1 MFSLLFYF
9 FIFIVHRCVLSD
21 AFLADAATEGFGES
35 RLVQERCQ
43 EMAPPRPE
51 GVQELE
57 DGAQEEPIYLTLD
70 TYKNEGFFTCGHRV
84 QCVKEYNLLKNSI
97 LKILEPYLDTNYKT
111 IYLEFITA
119 NGWKEIQYDLVK
131 YAIRDILRSFGSKV
145 TLIDKGHLY
154 ADDFRYNTIGIDLRE
169 PGKFYYNLTIPKSML
184 MQTFG
189 TSNRTNYPGKGY
201 TFTVP
206 KTSNG
211 GALSL
216 KKSDRKKHIQGRER
230 VIYVGKHRKEYVRL
244 KGTFVPVSSLPN
256 TGKLDLNVGLVL

>member
-1 MFSLLFYF
+1 
-9 FIFIVHRCVLSD
+9 
-21 AFLADAATEGFGES
+21 
-35 RLVQERCQ
+35 
-43 EMAPPRPE
+43 MAPPRPE